1 MSKTGSYGEK
11 KVKMKDRVIAILV
24 LLLFIL
30 LLANIFVFRI
40 MEEISVFV
48 YVIIIAGF
56 LIFFNRPK
64 DS

>member
-1 MSKTGSYGEK
+1 M
-11 KVKMKDRVIAILV
+11 KMKDRVIAIIV

-56 LIFFNRPK
+56 LIFFNKSK
-64 DS
+64 DT

>member
-1 MSKTGSYGEK
+1 MITTGNYGEK
-11 KVKMKDRVIAILV
+11 KMKMKDRLIAIIV

-56 LIFFNRPK
+56 LIFYNKPK